1 MIQPYF
7 KQSYSDPCA
16 YLQYLQSSIPLQ
28 QFAEKHSQLAQFF
41 TIPSSE
47 HYGCIENSS
56 SLEAIFTEEISQTIQ
71 HILSSQ
77 PSLVPLYTT
86 IQLLVAITLADKS
99 HLPLLLEGDTVV
111 KGEIV
116 EVKDEFLKEVLKRCD
131 SLEGHPCIYERKVVT
146 IEIDGQKEQCYT
158 YIFKQYTMLGA
169 EIPSGNYKEEY
180 NILFKR

>member
-1 MIQPYF
+1 MINKFFVYGT
-7 KQSYSDPCA
+7 
-16 YLQYLQSSIPLQ
+16 LQKGMYNQNFLPEETVISRRDASI
-28 QFAEKHSQLAQFF
+28 K
-41 TIPSSE
+41 
-47 HYGCIENSS
+47 G
-56 SLEAIFTEEISQTIQ
+56 SLFWVKNGNYPA
-71 HILSSQ
+71 
-77 PSLVPLYTT
+77 
-86 IQLLVAITLADKS
+86 
-99 HLPLLLEGDTVV
+99 LLLEGDTVV

-131 SLEGHPCIYERKVVT
+131 NLEGHPCIYERKVVT